1 MGRRDRIL
9 KLIHKY
15 KLMQMAIFGLVLYL
29 FYRIVLRTYTRM
41 GIPSSVGASGL
52 AILLWLTWGVV
63 YFILFRCIRYA
74 EQTGGR
80 SYLSDRTRYHLGYME
95 LLSFWEKSNQYKI
108 DESILPSLDWRKADG
123 IILGHIDSRLIYR
136 PTEAPGNLAC
146 FGLPGSGKT
155 TSQIIPTALRF
166 GGTNGKKGVVFA
178 IDIKGD
184 IYHWTHTARRIK
196 IFDLRNP
203 SKSLHFDLFSGVK
216 EMSLEKR
223 VEYIEQMAYIIIPDS
238 PNASDGNYFTEGG
251 RDMMCAVLLYCLRKN
266 PFASFSSCINSMLQI
281 NAFDFITGICNE
293 KKCPEAIQYVAS
305 YVGSNERNVAGCWNK
320 AVRTLRQ
327 YVTGSLGTLL
337 TCEPGR
343 MMSPRDLE
351 RGYDCYIEVPED
363 KLQMYAPIIT
373 LICQLFMDAVSRRRD
388 FSEYPKGEQKPPRIL
403 FLLDEF
409 AQYSF
414 NYDKI
419 RHFLSTSRSKGASA
433 FLCMQS
439 VASLSKRYG
448 DTGARELLDT
458 IAYISIMSAQDT
470 YSRRYFSDM
479 IGEHAVLK
487 TSASARSRWVTSSHT
502 ITEQMEPIIKPAD
515 FGSLVS
521 EDKVVIYANGKYI
534 IADKTKCYETE

>member
-1 MGRRDRIL
+1 MRRDRIL
-9 KLIHKY
+9 IFIQKY
-15 KLMQMAIFGLVLYL
+15 RVIQMAVFGLSLYI
-29 FYRIVLRTYTRM
+29 FYRIILRAYANM
-41 GIPSSVGASGL
+41 GIPGDVGSSGL
-52 AILLWLTWGVV
+52 TILFWMIWIIV
-63 YFILFRCIRYA
+63 YFFMIRSIQYA
-74 EQTGGR
+74 ERTGGR
-80 SYLSDRTRYHLGYME
+80 SYIADRTRYHLGYLE

-108 DESILPSLDWRKADG
+108 DESTLPVLDWRKADG
-123 IILGHIDSRLIYR
+123 IILGHIGSRLIYR
-136 PTEAPGNLAC
+136 PTTSPGNAAC

-166 GGTNGKKGVVFA
+166 GGSHGQKGSVFA

-184 IYHWTHTARRIK
+184 ILNWTRKSRKIK
-196 IFDLRNP
+196 ILDLRSP
-203 SKSLHFDLFSGVK
+203 DGSMHFDIFAELKG
-216 EMSLEKR
+216 MSLEQR
-223 VEYIEQMAYIIIPDS
+223 VEYIEQMAYIIIPDT
-238 PNASDGNYFTEGG
+238 PNASDGSYFTEGG
-251 RDMMCAVLLYCLRKN
+251 RDMMCAVFLYCLHKN
-266 PFASFSSCINSMLQI
+266 PDISFIGCVRFLLQQ
-281 NAFDFITGICNE
+281 NAFDFITGICSEN
-293 KKCPEAIQYVAS
+293 KYPEASMYVAS
-305 YVGSNERNVAGCWNK
+305 YIGSNEKNVAGCWNK
-320 AVRTLRQ
+320 AARTLRQ
-327 YVTGSLGTLL
+327 YASGSLGRLL
-337 TCEPGR
+337 SRKNGQ
-343 MMSPRDLE
+343 MMSPADLD

-363 KLQMYAPIIT
+363 KLQLYAPVIT
-373 LICQLFMDAVSRRRD
+373 LIVQQYMDAVSRRKD
-388 FSEYPKGEQKPPRIL
+388 FSEYKESEKKPPRIL

-458 IAYISIMSAQDT
+458 IAYISIISAQDT